1 MHYINSIF
9 YLGLAPLL
17 LTLQVIQA
25 VTSSSTVHLSQIAML
40 AANFFT
46 PIEYGGTG
54 LWWGISSALIGLV
67 ASGLILVHRIITS
80 KPKSIKLS
88 KRSTSSRKVSLGYFV
103 TLLVTVSLPLLSNF
117 SAIPLPTQ
125 DVSTTFA
132 NLHPSQPHLLTILL
146 LTAPRPGNPKYLF
159 QTIESWLGALPSRS
173 ESPVADRIR
182 LIIYTHFESHQV
194 FDSAREFF
202 STSSLYSEKAEQ
214 YLSWHRDPRGID
226 NRLDQRLH
234 VARGLDYASHFE
246 GESAYVL
253 LTEDDFPLCPNDDST
268 LDGQQKWD
276 QTWSKL
282 ERLFVDTNLAMPDF
296 TSSISTTF
304 SSSTAT
310 SLTSSYQ
317 QSEQISGHC
326 GIFFS
331 TGGSGLAIRGFIAA
345 QLPSLLLGAEDPQG
359 TTRDRLASLGEIYIP
374 SSEGPDSD
382 TPDVV
387 IQDCLRGLLPGC
399 EICSPPTSS
408 LFSSSSSRSFP
419 IGSKRNQYV
428 VNGERW
434 GKSGLVATERL
445 LQHHLGFNASTLP
458 GRKYGQEEW
467 SCGWRQPFVSI

>member
-1 MHYINSIF
+1 M
-9 YLGLAPLL
+9 LG
-17 LTLQVIQA
+17 
-25 VTSSSTVHLSQIAML
+25 
-40 AANFFT
+40 ANFFT

-54 LWWGISSALIGLV
+54 LWWGISSAIIGLV
-67 ASGLILVHRIITS
+67 ASGFIFAYQFLTL
-80 KPKSIKLS
+80 KPQSIKLS
-88 KRSTSSRKVSLGYFV
+88 KRSTSSRKVSWRVFL
-103 TLLVTVSLPLLSNF
+103 TLLAMLSLPLLSNF
-117 SAIPLPTQ
+117 SAKPPPTR
-125 DVSTTFA
+125 DITTSFA

-146 LTAPRPGNPKYLF
+146 LTAPRPGNPNYLY

-182 LIIYTHFESHQV
+182 LIVYTHFESHQV
-194 FDSAREFF
+194 FDSAQEFF
-202 STSSLYSEKAEQ
+202 STSPLFAEKAQQ
-214 YLSWHRDPRGID
+214 YLSWHRDPRGIA

-234 VARGLDYASHFE
+234 VARGLDYASHYE

-253 LTEDDFPLCPNDDST
+253 LTEDDFPLCPNEEGT
-268 LDGQQKWD
+268 LAGQQRWD
-276 QTWSKL
+276 QTWSEL

-296 TSSISTTF
+296 TTSTSTTSS
-304 SSSTAT
+304 SSST
-310 SLTSSYQ
+310 TSSSNSSHQ
-317 QSEQISGHC
+317 NSEETSGHC

-345 QLPSLLLGAEDPQG
+345 QLPSLLLGADDPQG
-359 TTRDRLASLGEIYIP
+359 TTRDHLASLGELYIP

-387 IQDCLRGLLPGC
+387 IQDCLRGSLPGC
-399 EICSPPTSS
+399 EICAPPISS
-408 LFSSSSSRSFP
+408 LFSSSSTRNFP
-419 IGSKRNQYV
+419 TGSKRNQYV

-467 SCGWRQPFVSI
+467 SCGWRQPFVSIASYFNLWNA